1 MNTNLSEIIVI
12 VDRSSSMDA
21 MRGEAISGFNEFL
34 DKQKA
39 SKDGECLLTYCQ
51 FNHEYE
57 IIYNGVPIQDIP
69 PLTEKTYVP
78 SGMTALYDA
87 VGRTIDEVGRRLV
100 ATPEEKRPGDITVVI
115 ITDGQE
121 NASKEYHQR
130 QVQNRINHQ
139 TEKYQWSFMFLGQN
153 LNAVAAGRAM
163 GMSVNCDKHYMGQ
176 MRAGGQGQ
184 SVGYDVM
191 SDGLLRKRA
200 AFRSSETKTSV
211 GFTQEDKQLFDS
223 ALADSTGDDQ

>member
-12 VDRSSSMDA
+12 VDRSSSMNA
-21 MRGEAISGFNEFL
+21 MRQEAIGGFNEFL
-34 DKQKA
+34 DKQKN

-57 IIYNGVPIQDIP
+57 IIYNGVPIQDVP
-69 PLTEKTYVP
+69 PLTEATYVP

-87 VGRTIDEVGRRLV
+87 VGRTIDEVGQRLA
-100 ATPEEKRPGDITVVI
+100 ATPEKDRPGDITMVI

-121 NASKEYHQR
+121 NASKEYFQP
-130 QVQNRINHQ
+130 QVQNQIKHQ

-184 SVGYDVM
+184 SVGYNVM
-191 SDGLLRKRA
+191 SDGLLRKRRA
-200 AFRSSETKTSV
+200 VKTSGTST
-211 GFTQEDKQLFDS
+211 GFTNEDKRLFDA
-223 ALADSTGDDQ
+223 ALADNTGDDQ